1 MYALLGLRE
10 ERPAGFVCDEHVVN
24 NDCVAIPASDVVSTE
39 MVISNDMNHSIMDI
53 GIIYSLC
60 SLS

>member
-10 ERPAGFVCDEHVVN
+10 ETPTEFVCDEHVVN
-24 NDCVAIPASDVVSTE
+24 NDCVAIPASDVVSSE
-39 MVISNDMNHSIMDI
+39 MVISYDKNHSIMDI
-53 GIIYSLC
+53 GTIYSLR